1 MENNQYIYI
10 DFSKAAVPAVAY
22 AKKGD
27 RGARVLSIVPFSDGV
42 DMKLESGTTARLH
55 IHKPDGKAVLTDC
68 TIEERTV
75 TMSGSKASVIRAELP
90 DQALTAVGTATA
102 EIGLYQDDKLLS
114 SQTFYLEVADSAIP
128 DGEIESSDDFRSFS
142 EALSRVSELE
152 EEVNALDILATNAA
166 DKAESAETKAAS
178 AEKTA
183 ETLTESFEELS
194 TDVKKQLEE
203 GKKIVIDGNLWPVEK
218 QDGYIKVFAKLKN
231 IGTGVGVL
239 FFELRDD
246 LAPNGSTHYYI
257 AISTAN
263 NYNGGYYYNPYTDI
277 STHPAHSGVT
287 AVWGLEDGYLN
298 VGVKNP
304 NYPGSS
310 IKTKVTIMNIN
321 YGGDFEI
328 AYPDNEYINIKELT
342 LANYANLSEK
352 MPIIKDRLP
361 FNDTISNQFNDA
373 MASAMSAGEYE
384 SSYERTLKYTPLD
397 GSEEKSVSTDYGTRK
412 RIILKRTVSGN
423 GIKSMKCKDVLDV
436 LVDSKPKTFFGLP
449 TGSGMST
456 VWEEVPQPEDFRSLY
471 QKVAAL
477 TDEKIKTIVEEVLT
491 EKGLI

>member
-203 GKKIVIDGNLWPVEK
+203 GKKIVIDCSKWPA
-218 QDGYIKVFAKLKN
+218 DKVNGQYVNVFVKLKN
-231 IGTGVGVL
+231 KGTGFGVVS
-239 FFELRDD
+239 FEIRDD
-246 LAPNGSTHYYI
+246 MVPGTGSTYCYTTVGTDNTHK
-257 AISTAN
+257 
-263 NYNGGYYYNPYTDI
+263 GGYYNNLYYDI
-277 STHPAHSGVT
+277 SAYPFHMGII
-287 AVWGLEDGYLN
+287 AVWGLEDGYYN
-298 VGVKNP
+298 IG
-304 NYPGSS
+304 
-310 IKTKVTIMNIN
+310 IKCPAEFKGKITVLNIN
-321 YGGDFEI
+321 FAGDFEI
-328 AYPDNEYINIKELT
+328 VYPTDEYISVQELT
-342 LANYANLSEK
+342 GNNRADFPATK
-352 MPIIKDRLP
+352 VRIDGFLP
-361 FNDTISNQFNDA
+361 YNNTINNQFSDM
-373 MASAMSAGEYE
+373 MASMTSAGEYE

-397 GSEEKSVSTDYGTRK
+397 GSEEKTASTDYGTRK
-412 RIILKRTVSGN
+412 RTILKTTVQGN
-423 GIKSMKCKDVLDV
+423 SYSKEFKDVLEA
-436 LVDSKPKTFFGLP
+436 LVDSKPKTFVGRSSGVSLP
-449 TGSGMST
+449 T